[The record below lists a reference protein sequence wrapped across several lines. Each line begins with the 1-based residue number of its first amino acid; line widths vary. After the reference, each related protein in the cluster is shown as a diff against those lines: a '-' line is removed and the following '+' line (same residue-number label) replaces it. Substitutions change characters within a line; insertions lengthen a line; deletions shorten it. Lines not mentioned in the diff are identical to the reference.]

1 MKKYFFLMK
10 YEIKHIG
17 EYEMILKR
25 NKKVMRTKY
34 DKEFGIRMQH
44 KQKM

>member
-1 MKKYFFLMK
+1 MK
-10 YEIKHIG
+10 YEIIHIG

-25 NKKVMRTKY
+25 NKNVMRKNY